1 MKLLLPNFL
10 HTSKKTWE
18 SLVSLSIFSF
28 STWLFVCLSVFLYV
42 CMYEWQLIW
51 LQDRFT
57 DRQRWKMTSFL
68 IFEKKWFS
76 NQSDLLLGSQTS
88 LIFYLVLKLV
98 WSFTWFS
105 NLSDLLLCS
114 QTSLIFYL
122 VLKLVWS
129 FTWFSNYSD
138 LLLGSQTCLSN

>member
-1 MKLLLPNFL
+1 MTHYKEPCIFINILL
-10 HTSKKTWE
+10 
-18 SLVSLSIFSF
+18 VYLS
-28 STWLFVCLSVFLYV
+28 VCLFF
-42 CMYEWQLIW
+42 CMYV
-51 LQDRFT
+51 
-57 DRQRWKMTSFL
+57 WKATHMTPGQVYGPTKMKNDVISYFWKKNGSQASL
-68 IFEKKWFS
+68 IFYWFS